1 MGLHQIIEK
10 NNSKIGILKMEEE
23 LEELQII
30 LSEINISHLNSEKRK
45 KEFLSAR
52 ILLNKLN
59 PNSEI
64 TYNKYGSPQLSDGKQ
79 ISISHSKTFIAII
92 VSEKNV
98 GIDIEE
104 ISEKALRIASKFI
117 NKNNLLNLT
126 NEKATLIWCVKE
138 CIFKLFRKGNI
149 DFKNDIKIETF
160 DTKEKGK
167 LNCNFKGEKII
178 VNYRKI
184 DNQYLAYVCN

>member
-1 MGLHQIIEK
+1 MGLHQIIEE
-10 NNSKIGILKMEEE
+10 NNSKIGIWKMEEK
-23 LEELQII
+23 LKELQII
-30 LSEINISHLNSEKRK
+30 LTKINISHLNSEKRK
-45 KEFLSAR
+45 KEFLSTR

>member
-1 MGLHQIIEK
+1 MGLHRIIEE
-10 NNSKIGILKMEEE
+10 NNSKISIWKMEED

-30 LSEINISHLNSEKRK
+30 FPKINISHLNSAKKK
-45 KEFLSAR
+45 KEFLSVR

-59 PNSEI
+59 PNYEI

-79 ISISHSKTFIAII
+79 ISISHSNTFAAII
-92 VSEKNV
+92 ISEKNV

-104 ISEKALRIASKFI
+104 ISDKALQTASKFI
-117 NKNNLLNLT
+117 NKNNLVNLT

-138 CIFKLFRKGNI
+138 CIFKLFQKGNI
-149 DFKNDIKIETF
+149 DFKKDIKIESF
-160 DTKEKGK
+160 DTKEKSK
-167 LNCNFKGEKII
+167 LNCNFKGEEII
-178 VNYRKI
+178 VNYWKI